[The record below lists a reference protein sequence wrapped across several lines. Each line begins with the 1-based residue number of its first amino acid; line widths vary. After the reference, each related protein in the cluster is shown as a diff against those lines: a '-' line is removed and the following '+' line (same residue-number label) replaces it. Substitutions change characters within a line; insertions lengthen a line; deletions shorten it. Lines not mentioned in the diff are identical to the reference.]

1 MLISLR
7 ACVCVCVL
15 RDEFDKLQLN
25 SCVITNAQ
33 KVIRA
38 LGSGCALITHTPGR
52 PAADMGKWTAFAGAR
67 TRVACPTEPHTSWV
81 TYQIAF
87 EAFSQTKNDCNKST
101 K

>member
-7 ACVCVCVL
+7 ACVRVCVCVL

-67 TRVACPTEPHTSWV
+67 TRCMPHRAAHIMGHISNR
-81 TYQIAF
+81 IRGI
-87 EAFSQTKNDCNKST
+87 
-101 K
+101 